1 MGNQEYGPPPSGE
14 PIWTG
19 AQPVAGERGPTPP
32 SAYPPGSLPVSA
44 MPAAYPPPHPAAYP
58 PAYPPPLGVIRVDR
72 NWMGITSL
80 VLGLMGGGLLGAIF
94 GGLGISAAK
103 VGRAT
108 NKTMAT
114 WGLVLNI
121 SVPVI
126 LVGGFLSVGLATGG
140 FVDDR
145 VPYTKIAVGECVQRP
160 PGLSGEGKETSVRYF
175 TRVPCD
181 EKHWGQLYHR
191 GVLRS
196 GDYPSKEEMVRLSDD
211 ACYSEEAMATINPE
225 HFDET
230 YVTYFYPKQEAWDS
244 FDRSVLCFAF
254 DRDHTLAESWVVVP
268 KPAKA

>member
-19 AQPVAGERGPTPP
+19 AQLPASEQDPTPP
-32 SAYPPGSLPVSA
+32 SAYPPG
-44 MPAAYPPPHPAAYP
+44 YPPTS
-58 PAYPPPLGVIRVDR
+58 PPPLGAIRVDR
-72 NWMGITSL
+72 NWMGVTSL
-80 VLGLMGGGLLGAIF
+80 VLGLMGGGPLGAIF

-121 SVPVI
+121 SMPII
-126 LVGGFLSVGLATGG
+126 LVGGFLEAGLATGG
-140 FVDDR
+140 FVDNR

-160 PGLSGEGKETSVRYF
+160 AGLNGEGQETSVRYF

-181 EKHWGQLYHR
+181 EKHWGQVYHR

-196 GDYPSKEEMVRLSDD
+196 GDYPSKEEMVALSED
-211 ACYSEEAMATINPE
+211 ACYSDEAMAKISPE
-225 HFDET
+225 HLDEI
-230 YVTYFYPKQEAWDS
+230 YVTYFYPKQEAWDN
-244 FDRSVLCFAF
+244 FDRSVLCFVF
-254 DRDHTLAESWVVVP
+254 DRDHTLAESWVVEPGVT
-268 KPAKA
+268 KA